1 MNDTEV
7 LRFTATGDPPGLS
20 IAGEIDEDSYPVL
33 VRTLEEFAA
42 DRPEIHLDLAAVRY
56 CDLAGLRAIV
66 RLAEVRS
73 DGHGRRV
80 VLHELPPQLRTV
92 LEIVGWDS
100 TPGLIVDQPTVT

>member
-33 VRTLEEFAA
+33 VAALQEFAA
-42 DRPEIHLDLAAVRY
+42 DRSEIHLYLAAVQF

-66 RLAEVRS
+66 ALTEVRR
-73 DGHGRRV
+73 DGDGRRV
-80 VLHELPPQLRTV
+80 VLHARPPQLRTV
-92 LEIVGWDS
+92 LEIIGWDS
-100 TPGLIVDQPTVT
+100 TPGLVVDQPTVA